1 MAEKLIKLE
10 ELDKIVKKLWE
21 KISSTFA
28 RNKKYSIFSVTG
40 GDYTLSQMNS
50 KVSGGSFLAFAT
62 DVYNNKVLK
71 LESITY
77 NGETTRNVSVC
88 CQGNSASTVTKIT
101 INVWDAMINFN
112 RTATGWHVD
121 RDEIMLT

>member
-28 RNKKYSIFSVTG
+28 RNKKYSILSVTR
-40 GDYTLSQMNS
+40 GDYTFAQMNS
-50 KVSGGSFLAFAT
+50 KVSGGSFLAFAA

-88 CQGNSASTVTKIT
+88 CQGSNDAAVTKIT
-101 INVWDAMINFN
+101 IHVWDAMINFN